1 MQSQHQEQDQNE
13 MSRGKIVAPV
23 YLYLLQLVKEHEQK
37 EQLDHESSNVQEGIY
52 QGTRR

>member
-1 MQSQHQEQDQNE
+1 MQNQDEDQKQ
-13 MSRGKIVAPV
+13 RGRIVAPI

>member
-1 MQSQHQEQDQNE
+1 MQKQNGNE
-13 MSRGKIVAPV
+13 NVRGRIVAPV
-23 YLYLLQLVKEHEQK
+23 YLYLLQLVNELEASE

>member
-1 MQSQHQEQDQNE
+1 MQDEDVK
-13 MSRGKIVAPV
+13 SRGKTVAPV
-23 YLYLLQLVKEHEQK
+23 YLYLLQLVKEYEQK

>member
-1 MQSQHQEQDQNE
+1 MQSQNEQQKE

-23 YLYLLQLVKEHEQK
+23 YLYLLQLAKEHEQK
-37 EQLDHESSNVQEGIY
+37 ELDHESGNVQESIY